1 MNTQKLFLFIAI
13 FLTVFLLWDKWELTQ
28 SIDEN
33 GNIITK
39 TQIVGT
45 SSSTEISDVPAPSDI
60 PAPSDVPAA
69 ELSISDE
76 STPTI
81 SEPSNN
87 GAFTTVVTDL
97 LTLQI
102 SHKGGTII
110 SALLN
115 EYPETLN
122 SEERFELLRSAPGS
136 IFHAQSGLIP
146 AEKMPTH
153 QDEFTSERQE
163 YFLQGN
169 NELIVP
175 LKWTDNNGVTVTK
188 NFHFKPN
195 SYVVEVDY
203 LIENNSPADQV
214 VSSYTQLAHGTP
226 QKSGGFLTGMQNFNG
241 GAVYNDEEVFE
252 KIDFED
258 FDSSPKI
265 SSVGGW
271 AAIIQHYFFSAWI
284 PNDKETHTYSTKSSR
299 DKYLLTTVN
308 PSSRIASGSSATIG
322 KNQLYIGPKE
332 HIRLEK
338 LAPGLDKTVDY
349 GFLFI
354 VAKPLSVF
362 LHWIYSFVQNWAISI
377 ILVTLAIKLAFYKLS
392 EKSFRSMAGMKK
404 LAPRLQKIKETYEG
418 DKQKIGQKTMEL
430 YRTEKINP
438 AAGCLPILVQ
448 IPVFISIYWVLIEMV
463 ELRQTP
469 FLYLP
474 DLAAKDPFFILPL
487 IMGASMWFQQRLNP
501 PPADPI
507 QARIM
512 QMLPIVF
519 TVFFLWFPSGLVLYW
534 VTNNILSIAQ
544 QVYINKKING

>member
-28 SIDEN
+28 SVDEN
-33 GNIITK
+33 GNVITQ
-39 TQIVGT
+39 TQLVT
-45 SSSTEISDVPAPSDI
+45 NNSSKEITDVPL
-60 PAPSDVPAA
+60 PSDVPTA
-69 ELSISDE
+69 ELQVSED
-76 STPTI
+76 STPAI
-81 SEPSNN
+81 YEPSNS
-87 GAFTTVVTDL
+87 GAYTTVVTDL

-115 EYPETLN
+115 AYPESLN
-122 SEERFELLRSAPGS
+122 SEERFELLSNSPDR

-146 AEKMPTH
+146 ADQMPTH
-153 QDEFTSERQE
+153 QDEYTSERKE
-163 YFLQGN
+163 YFLGGN
-169 NELIVP
+169 NELTVP

-188 NFHFKPN
+188 NFHFKPD
-195 SYVVEVDY
+195 SYVIEVDY
-203 LIENNSPADQV
+203 QIDNNSSSDRV
-214 VSSYTQLAHGTP
+214 VSSYTQLAHGAS
-226 QKSGGFLTGMQNFNG
+226 QGSGGFMMGMQNFNG
-241 GAVYNDEEVFE
+241 GAIYNDEEIFE

-258 FDSSPKI
+258 FDSSPKTTSI
-265 SSVGGW
+265 GGW
-271 AAIIQHYFFSAWI
+271 AAMIQHYFFSAWI
-284 PNDKETHTYSTKSSR
+284 PNEKDKHTYSTKSSR
-299 DKYLLTTVN
+299 DNFLLTTVN
-308 PSSRIASGSSATIG
+308 PSSRITAGSSVNIG
-322 KNQLYIGPKE
+322 KNQLFIGPKE
-332 HIRLEK
+332 HVRLEN

-418 DKQKIGQKTMEL
+418 DKQKIGKKTMEL

-474 DLAAKDPFFILPL
+474 DLAAKDPYFILPL

-544 QVYINKKING
+544 QMYINKKING